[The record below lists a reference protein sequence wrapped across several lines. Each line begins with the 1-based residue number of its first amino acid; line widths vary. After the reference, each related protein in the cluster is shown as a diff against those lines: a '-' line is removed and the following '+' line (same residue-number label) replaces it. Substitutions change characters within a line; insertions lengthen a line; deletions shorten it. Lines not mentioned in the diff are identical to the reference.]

1 MWRAA
6 IFICAALVLG
16 SPNISR
22 AQYNDNDRQNS
33 KEYTDEDSQ
42 PLAIVG
48 YIASPIGYA
57 LEWLVARP
65 IHYVAKESPA
75 SPAFD
80 PLGGDEN
87 APPPPVP
94 IIPDNSLRTAAEPP
108 VPQEWSP
115 SHAPAA
121 APTNGSS
128 YAPKFGTQNGTTPAG
143 GGQSVIH

>member
-6 IFICAALVLG
+6 ICICAALVLG
-16 SPNISR
+16 SAGVSR
-22 AQYNDNDRQNS
+22 AQYNDNDRQDP

-65 IHYVAKESPA
+65 IHYVAKDSPA

-80 PLGGDEN
+80 PLGGN
-87 APPPPVP
+87 QNSPPPPIP
-94 IIPDNSLRTAAEPP
+94 IIPDNSLRTAAERP
-108 VPQEWSP
+108 VPREWSP

-128 YAPKFGTQNGTTPAG
+128 YAPLTGTQAGAASSGSQPAL
-143 GGQSVIH
+143 H